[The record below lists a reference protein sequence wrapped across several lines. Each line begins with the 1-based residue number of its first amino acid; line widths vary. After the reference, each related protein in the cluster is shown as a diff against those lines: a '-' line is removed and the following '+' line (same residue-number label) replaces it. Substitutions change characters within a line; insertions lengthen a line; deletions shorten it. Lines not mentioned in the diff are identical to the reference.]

1 MLKKLH
7 TTLLRCVVAM
17 VAVGGCAHGAQAFDL
32 STYATTSALAS
43 GRWVKVS
50 VDHTGMYMISNATLR
65 TMGFNDPSRV
75 VIYGYGGR
83 RIADVMTST
92 SYIDDLPVAPQ
103 QYTDRGI
110 VFYGVGPDSWERS
123 GTTTYYHL
131 ESSPYTTV
139 GYYFVTERDD
149 VPESVTATTGVA
161 GSDDIEVETSVQ
173 ARVHHEQDITLATEA
188 GPLMVGED
196 FQYTSTREFT
206 FTTPDRVPGSA
217 LWFECQFVARHVG
230 TTSQLTFTVNGEEQ
244 TANTSDRINST
255 SDSHYVHASI
265 GTARHTLTP
274 EDYGDKLTI
283 GVSHSSS
290 GIIAQANLDYLCVNY
305 LRALEMPSSG
315 VLEFWVNARAL
326 GLSGAS
332 SDLVLWDVTDPTK
345 VANVN
350 TAIEGGRVTWRP
362 SSVSMRSYVAWQP
375 DGTFDEPK
383 VVGNVANQDLH
394 AMGGDIDMVIIA
406 PQALMAQG
414 QRIAALHAETDGMN
428 VQVIDAQLVYN
439 EFSSG
444 AADVSGI
451 RKFLKMLYD
460 RGNEGDKT
468 LKYCLLLGRTT
479 MDNRALAA
487 STRALGYETMP
498 AWVSR
503 LAANSMNDNDGFTTD
518 DFIAMLKDGS
528 GNDMGLNDLCV
539 AVGRIPMVS
548 NNDGS
553 PIVDKLIQYV
563 KTSRHSNWKN
573 RIMVLADD
581 EDQGVHLRQAEN
593 MVRGFQSTPG
603 QQHIINKVYLD
614 AYTKSDGEYPGARAD
629 MFRNLDEGVAWWFF
643 TGHANNHSWT
653 GDGQLTYTDLNNL
666 FLRNIPMLVASTCDF
681 LRWDSETTSGGEIM
695 YKERYG
701 GTIAMVSATRPVYI
715 TDNGYYL
722 EALGRALLARDSEGR
737 LLTAGEV
744 YRRSKNDIRNSRGQ
758 HVSNP
763 NRLRFVFMGDPAL
776 RVVTPDNI
784 IELLTIN
791 GKEVRLEDQITIAAM
806 SNATITGRIVRPDGT
821 PIDDF
826 NGVVYVDLYDALTSV
841 TTYGNGDGSIDVFDR
856 IGDKLYAG
864 SAVVTN
870 GTFTLNIAMP
880 QMVADNFRP
889 ATISMYATTGDSFG
903 DTEAIGVSSDFY
915 VYGFEEPETPDT
927 TSPTINALYLNH
939 ESFKSGDR
947 VNSSPMLIARVSDNV
962 GINLS
967 MAGVG
972 FQMTATLDDTKSMA
986 DVSTY
991 YTPASDG
998 TASGT
1003 VNYPLEDLTEGAH
1016 TLRLR
1021 IFDTSGNHAESSIE
1035 FFVDDTT
1042 PPHIFDVYSDAN
1054 PAYDS
1059 ANFYIT
1065 YDRPETI
1072 VNLTVT
1078 VYDLWGR
1085 PVWTGDA
1092 RGLSYT
1098 DTSVPVTWDLTDNAG
1113 RRVQRGIYVY
1123 RASIATDTTT
1133 YVSASRRIAVAG
1145 Q

>member
-1 MLKKLH
+1 MLKILH
-7 TTLLRCVVAM
+7 RTLLRCAVAI
-17 VAVGGCAHGAQAFDL
+17 VAVGGCVQGAQAFDL
-32 STYATTSALAS
+32 SEYATTSALAT

-50 VDHTGMYMISNATLR
+50 VDHTGIYMLSNSTLR
-65 TMGFNDPSRV
+65 TMGFTDPSRV

-83 RIADVMTST
+83 RIADVLTSL

-103 QYTDRGI
+103 QHTDRGI
-110 VFYGVGPDSWERS
+110 VFYGVGPDTWERS
-123 GTTTYYHL
+123 GTTNYYHR

-139 GYYFVTERDD
+139 GYYFVTESDEI
-149 VPESVTATTGVA
+149 PECIKYTTGVG
-161 GSDDIEVETSVQ
+161 GSDNIDVVTEVQ
-173 ARVHHEQDITLATEA
+173 ARVHHEQETTLATEA

-206 FTTPDRVPGSA
+206 FSTPGRVSGSP

-230 TTSQLTFTVNGEEQ
+230 TTSQLSFTVNGEEQ
-244 TANTSDRINST
+244 IANTSDRINTT
-255 SDSHYVHASI
+255 SDSHYVHASL
-265 GTARHTLTP
+265 GTARHTVTP
-274 EDYGDKLTI
+274 EDYGDNLTI

-290 GIIAQANLDYLCVNY
+290 GIIAKANLDYISVNY
-305 LRALEMPSSG
+305 TRALEMPATG
-315 VLEFWVNARAL
+315 TLEFWVNARAL
-326 GLSGAS
+326 GLGGAS
-332 SDLVLWDVTDPTK
+332 NDVVIWDVTDHTR
-345 VANVN
+345 VAKVN
-350 TAIEGGRVTWRP
+350 TAIEDGRQVWRP
-362 SSVSMRSYVAWQP
+362 SSVSMRSYVAWQA
-375 DGTFDEPK
+375 DGTFDEPT

-394 AMGGDIDMVIIA
+394 AMGGDIDMLIITT
-406 PQALMAQG
+406 QALMTQG

-428 VQVIDAQLVYN
+428 VQVIDVQLIYN

-444 AADVSGI
+444 VADVSGI

-460 RGNEGDKT
+460 RGAEGDKP

-479 MDNRALAA
+479 MDNRYLAA
-487 STRALGYETMP
+487 STRALGYETIP

-503 LAANSMNDNDGFTTD
+503 LAAHSMNDNDGLTTD
-518 DFIAMLKDGS
+518 DFIAMLTDGS
-528 GNDMGLNDLCV
+528 GNDMGLNDLCI

-548 NNDGS
+548 NNDGA

-593 MVRGFQSTPG
+593 MVKGFQSTPG

-629 MFRNLDEGVAWWFF
+629 MFRYLDEGVAWWFF

-653 GDGQLTYTDLNNL
+653 GDGQLTFTDINNM

-701 GTIAMVSATRPVYI
+701 GTIAMISATRPVYI

-722 EALGRALLARDSEGR
+722 EAFGRALLSRDEDGR

-744 YRRSKNDIRNSRGQ
+744 YRRSKNDILNSRGQ

-763 NRLRFVFMGDPAL
+763 NRLRFVFMGDPAM

-784 IELLTIN
+784 VELLTIN

-806 SNATITGRIVRPDGT
+806 SNTTITGRIVRPDGT
-821 PIDDF
+821 LIDDF

-841 TTYGNGDGSIDVFDR
+841 TTYGNGEGSIDVFDR
-856 IGDKLYAG
+856 LGDKLYAG

-870 GTFTLNIAMP
+870 GTFTLQIAMP
-880 QMVADNFRP
+880 QTVADNFRP
-889 ATISMYATTGDSFG
+889 ATISMYATTGDSMS
-903 DTEAIGVSSDFY
+903 DTEAVGVSSDFY
-915 VYGFEEPETPDT
+915 VFGFEEPETPDT
-927 TSPTINALYLNH
+927 TSPSIDAMYLNH
-939 ESFKSGDR
+939 DNFKNGDR
-947 VNSSPMLIARVSDNV
+947 VNSSPVLIARVSDNV

-972 FQMTATLDDTKSMA
+972 FQMTATLDNNNSMA

-991 YTPASDG
+991 YTPSSDG

-1021 IFDTSGNHAESSIE
+1021 IFDTSGNYAESSID
-1035 FFVDDTT
+1035 FYVDDTT

-1054 PAYDS
+1054 PAYES
-1059 ANFYIT
+1059 TNFYII
-1065 YDRPETI
+1065 YDRPEAV
-1072 VNLTVT
+1072 VNLTVS

-1085 PVWTGDA
+1085 EVWTGSA

-1123 RASIATDTTT
+1123 RASIATDATT